1 MSNYK
6 TVRFKVLPD
15 NCSTEDQL
23 EDRTH
28 ERIADKLCEII
39 SSEGSEGMTI
49 GLEGEWGSGKSTVV
63 RLLRERLNRAKKNR
77 SFVFYIDAWE
87 HEGDH
92 LRRVFLETLI
102 ARLQKWPQTQ
112 KYTRSLKVINDK
124 VTAKR
129 ATKFVTHRA
138 TLSCFGKLLA
148 FSAIFVPVGTVM
160 VSKLFNEV
168 TINRSAPFHKGF
180 CLGLAMLLAPFW
192 VYVLEFIRFI
202 ICGLVALLK
211 REPCSFN
218 GWAVFDSKARVD
230 RVKETSLSDE
240 RSSVEFSRYFD
251 EIMGVVQNEIDR
263 VIIIVDNLDRIEQ
276 KDAARVWSTLQAFVQ
291 NKNPITEHDCQLC
304 KWIIVPYAQEGLRRM
319 WGEGSEQD
327 SSDKASRPL
336 SFMDKCFQLRLHVPK
351 MVISGWK
358 SFAEKCLKEAAGEL
372 DSADVKKILDVLSW
386 TRENLTDAP
395 SPRQVKVYVNQVGLT
410 CSLYGARVPLEAIC
424 FYVVKKYLCG
434 LTDAELEKELREG
447 TISKAS
453 LPQYENNENLAPE
466 VAAILYGVEEE
477 RAMQILLAPTI
488 TTALMTSNN
497 ELLRQMRAIH
507 GEIFYDVLNYIFQ
520 HPNQGEHSQLNQ
532 LPKFLGSVQKTF
544 ADSDAT
550 ACGYALNA
558 LRLHREATAKQM
570 DSMCH
575 EDAIAVI
582 ALASADKKLVRSLAK
597 AYALDLPKRFRRDGG
612 ITPPLNQK
620 VEYIDTPSELVK
632 RFGDVASA
640 AKEPIQI
647 PYKCFKDDGVDFSKF
662 TAEELNEL
670 ARYMS
675 DKDVADADIA
685 SGIEQGQQ
693 IEQGVANLFVALIA
707 HGMRQTTKVFLA
719 LKQAFEWSNGRRDTS
734 VYSDAIWD
742 ILIAFERLRTNIRP
756 TDEIRELVGSMRFW
770 SFSDFPSTASLFLIA
785 KYAGADSDEELLPA
799 GVGNNRLNAYIETWQ
814 MGDPSCGKAIYE
826 YCKYSNE
833 YNWLATEASKPNR
846 ALVGSIAE
854 AALDAKDQYLFE
866 VDKPLGFLANLYRL
880 VDEDHKKVL
889 VESFI
894 SSDDRLKRL
903 TRVGSEKFVTTPLV
917 CRKLLMATKGRD
929 VHNILVQRVKIE
941 MGGMT
946 QEEWGEAIKES
957 NEVALL
963 VAELEQDGVQLDL
976 TNPFSEAFKGL
987 VVEMIKNNVEMGVPS
1002 ETLSSLHAAMKGVFH
1017 NVFASGIGDAL
1028 RETKFD
1034 IATDGIKEFVLNVP
1048 KYREWIAASES
1059 QIKNLAA
1066 ELAKV
1071 ESIGKFSNFITIIQ
1085 RCGDGLANK
1094 AEIKEIIE
1102 QPVQTMLKHEDS
1114 TVKEVGEKAAAYFGI
1129 EAAVERNAEEDEVI
1143 SDKGKEEYRSSAQ

>member
-6 TVRFKVLPD
+6 TVQFKVLSD
-15 NCSTEDQL
+15 NCSAEDL
-23 EDRTH
+23 LDDKTH
-28 ERIADKLCEII
+28 QRIADNVYEII
-39 SSEGSEGMTI
+39 SANPEEGLTI

-63 RLLRERLNRAKKNR
+63 KLLQEKLKENKTNKT
-77 SFVFYIDAWE
+77 FVFYIDAWE

-92 LRRVFLETLI
+92 LRRVFLETFIEKLKRWKEWSCDVVDRLNDISDRVTSKKVSKKIEHTSQITGFGKCVAFAALFVPLGASLLTVFAEHVTPKWTGNICWEFWGSLVFAI
-102 ARLQKWPQTQ
+102 APVWVYFGQMIGNMFRDKKQ
-112 KYTRSLKVINDK
+112 KY
-124 VTAKR
+124 A
-129 ATKFVTHRA
+129 
-138 TLSCFGKLLA
+138 
-148 FSAIFVPVGTVM
+148 
-160 VSKLFNEV
+160 LFKTEAN
-168 TINRSAPFHKGF
+168 
-180 CLGLAMLLAPFW
+180 
-192 VYVLEFIRFI
+192 
-202 ICGLVALLK
+202 
-211 REPCSFN
+211 
-218 GWAVFDSKARVD
+218 VD
-230 RVKETSLSDE
+230 TTYETSREEE
-240 RSSVEFSRYFD
+240 RSSVEFERYFG
-251 EIMGVVQNEIDR
+251 EILHIVSTEMDSMIM
-263 VIIIVDNLDRIEQ
+263 VIDNLDRVNSE
-276 KDAARVWSTLQAFVQ
+276 DALRIWSTLQAFVQ
-291 NKNPITEHDCQLC
+291 NKNPIVIEGKQLC
-304 KWIIVPYAQEGLRRM
+304 KWIIVPYAQEGLRKI
-319 WGEGSEQD
+319 WAEED
-327 SSDKASRPL
+327 VKENSSNDKQGINRPL
-336 SFMDKCFQLRLHVPK
+336 SFMDKSFQLRLHVPK

-358 SFAEKCLKEAAGEL
+358 GFARKCIGEAAPSLDGE
-372 DSADVKKILDVLSW
+372 DVEKMLNVLSW
-386 TRENLTDAP
+386 TRDNLTDAP
-395 SPRQVKVYVNQVGLT
+395 SPRQIKIYINQVGVA
-410 CSLYGARVPLEAIC
+410 CSLHGRRVPLEAIC
-424 FYVVKKYLCG
+424 FYVVKKYLNG
-434 LTDAELEKELREG
+434 LSDRQLEDELRNKK
-447 TISKAS
+447 ISAAS
-453 LPQYENNENLAPE
+453 LPQYANCHELPSE
-466 VAAILYGVEEE
+466 VAAILYGVGEDK
-477 RAMQILLAPTI
+477 AMQILLAPKI
-488 TTALMTSNN
+488 TESLRNSKSD
-497 ELLRQMRAIH
+497 ELSVMEEMH
-507 GEIFYDVLNYIFQ
+507 GEVFYDVLDYILSNSEGNMIPMFA
-520 HPNQGEHSQLNQ
+520 
-532 LPKFLGSVQKTF
+532 GSIQKAF
-544 ADSDAT
+544 PESNMKAYNS
-550 ACGYALNA
+550 ALNA
-558 LRLHREATAKQM
+558 LRLHENVALEQM
-570 DSMCH
+570 QNTVH
-575 EDAIAVI
+575 EDAIAI
-582 ALASADKKLVRSLAK
+582 IELASTDINKDLVRRLAK

-612 ITPPLNQK
+612 TTPPLNQK
-620 VEYIDTPSELVK
+620 VEYIDTPSELVQ
-632 RFGDVASA
+632 RFGEVASA
-640 AKEPIQI
+640 AKETIQI

-707 HGMRQTTKVFLA
+707 HGMCQTSKVFLA
-719 LKQAFEWSNGRRDTS
+719 LKQAFEWSDGRRDTS
-734 VYSDAIWD
+734 IYSDAIWD
-742 ILIAFERLRTNIRP
+742 ILIAFERLRSNNRP
-756 TDEIRELVGSMRFW
+756 TDEIRELVGSMQFW

-833 YNWLATEASKPNR
+833 
-846 ALVGSIAE
+846 
-854 AALDAKDQYLFE
+854 
-866 VDKPLGFLANLYRL
+866 GFLANLYRL

-894 SSDDRLKRL
+894 SSDERLKRL
-903 TRVGSEKFVTTPLV
+903 TRVDSEKFVNTPLV
-917 CRKLLMATKGRD
+917 CRKLLMATKDRD
-929 VHNILVQRVKIE
+929 VHNVLVQRVKAE

-1129 EAAVERNAEEDEVI
+1129 EAAVERNADDEVI

>member
-453 LPQYENNENLAPE
+453 LPQYENNENLASE

-612 ITPPLNQK
+612 ATPPLNQK
-620 VEYIDTPSELVK
+620 IEYIDTPSELVK

-640 AKEPIQI
+640 AKETIMI
-647 PYKCFKDDGVDFSKF
+647 PYKCFKDEGVDLSRF

-675 DKDVADADIA
+675 DTDVADEDIA
-685 SGIEQGQQ
+685 GQIQEGKPIPEWVVNQFFALTSNGMTTTQKTIESISRAFTWNNGQRGNGIYGPPHWDIIVATECIDKDVRPISGVKALLLFKGYWFFTDFPNNQTLFLLAKYHGELTDQELTPRGLQSNRVNKYRQ
-693 IEQGVANLFVALIA
+693 LWNTRNHDVGVAI
-707 HGMRQTTKVFLA
+707 HQYIT
-719 LKQAFEWSNGRRDTS
+719 
-734 VYSDAIWD
+734 YSHEFD
-742 ILIAFERLRTNIRP
+742 
-756 TDEIRELVGSMRFW
+756 
-770 SFSDFPSTASLFLIA
+770 
-785 KYAGADSDEELLPA
+785 
-799 GVGNNRLNAYIETWQ
+799 
-814 MGDPSCGKAIYE
+814 
-826 YCKYSNE
+826 
-833 YNWLATEASKPNR
+833 WLAVEASKQNR

-854 AALDAKDQYLFE
+854 VALDANDQYLFE
-866 VDKPLGFLANLYRL
+866 VEKPLGFLASLYRL
-880 VDEDHKKVL
+880 VDEDHRKVL
-889 VESFI
+889 IEIFI
-894 SSDDRLKRL
+894 SSDERLARL
-903 TRVGSEKFVTTPLV
+903 IKGSSEKFVDSPLV
-917 CRKLLMATKGRD
+917 CQKLLAATKGRD
-929 VHNILVQRVKIE
+929 AHNAIVQRVKSE
-941 MGGMT
+941 MAGLT
-946 QEEWGEAIKES
+946 QEEWDKALKES
-957 NEVALL
+957 DNMAGL
-963 VAELEQDGVQLDL
+963 VAELEQEGVQLNL
-976 TNPFSEAFKGL
+976 ANPFANAFKDL
-987 VVEMIKNNVEMGVPS
+987 VVEMIKNNVERTLSS
-1002 ETLSSLHAAMKGVFH
+1002 ETLVALHKAMKDVFH
-1017 NVFASGIGDAL
+1017 NVFASGIGDIL

-1034 IATDGIKEFVLNVP
+1034 IATEGIKEFVLNVP
-1048 KYREWIAASES
+1048 EYREWIVNSDS

-1071 ESIGKFSNFITIIQ
+1071 ESIGKFDNFITIIQ
-1085 RCGDGLANK
+1085 RCGGDLASR
-1094 AEIKEIIE
+1094 ADIREIIE
-1102 QPVQTMLKHEDS
+1102 QPVQIMLKHEDS

-1129 EAAVERNAEEDEVI
+1129 EAAVERNADDEVI
-1143 SDKGKEEYRSSAQ
+1143 SDKGKK

>member
-6 TVRFKVLPD
+6 TVQFKVLSD
-15 NCSTEDQL
+15 NCSGEDL
-23 EDRTH
+23 LDDKTH
-28 ERIADKLCEII
+28 QRIADKLYEII
-39 SSEGSEGMTI
+39 SANPKEGLTI

-63 RLLRERLNRAKKNR
+63 KLLQEKLKTNKSDKT
-77 SFVFYIDAWE
+77 FVFYIDAWE

-102 ARLQKWPQTQ
+102 ARLQEWSQTC
-112 KYTRSLKVINDK
+112 KYFRKLKVINEK

-129 ATKFVTHRA
+129 SRRFVTHR
-138 TLSCFGKLLA
+138 TNLSCFGKWLA
-148 FSAIFVPVGTVM
+148 FSAVFVPIGNVM
-160 VSKLFNEV
+160 VSQLLNKV
-168 TINRSAPFHKGF
+168 TICRTAPFHKTF
-180 CLGLAMLLAPFW
+180 CLGLAMLLAPLW
-192 VYVLEFIRFI
+192 VYGLELIRCLIRGVVSLF
-202 ICGLVALLK
+202 K
-211 REPCSFN
+211 REPFSFN
-218 GWAVFDSKARVD
+218 GWSIFDGKARID
-230 RVKETSLSDE
+230 RVNETSLSDE
-240 RSSVEFSRYFD
+240 RSSVEFARYFD
-251 EIMGVVQNEIDR
+251 EIMEVVQCEIESI
-263 VIIIVDNLDRIEQ
+263 VIIVDNLDRIDQ
-276 KDAARVWSTLQAFVQ
+276 KDAARIWSTLQTFVQ
-291 NKNPITEHDCQLC
+291 NKNPVGAKEHNLR
-304 KWIIVPYAQEGLRRM
+304 KWIIVPYAQEGLSKI
-319 WGEGSEQD
+319 WAEDDVKEAGLNGKQGIN
-327 SSDKASRPL
+327 RPV
-336 SFMDKCFQLRLHVPK
+336 SFMDKSFQLRLHVPK
-351 MVISGWK
+351 MVISSWK
-358 SFAEKCLKEAAGEL
+358 DFARKCIVEAAPSL
-372 DSADVKKILDVLSW
+372 DGVDVEKMLNVLSW
-386 TRENLTDAP
+386 TRDNLTDAP
-395 SPRQVKVYVNQVGLT
+395 SPRQIKIYINQVGMA
-410 CSLYGARVPLEAIC
+410 CSLHGNRVPLEAIC
-424 FYVVKKYLCG
+424 FYVVKKYLNG
-434 LTDAELEKELREG
+434 FSDRRFEDELRNNK
-447 TISKAS
+447 ISAAS
-453 LPQYENNENLAPE
+453 LPQYTNCHQLPSE
-466 VAAILYGVEEE
+466 VAAILYGIEEDK
-477 RAMQILLAPTI
+477 AMQILLEPI
-488 TTALMTSNN
+488 ISESLRNSNN
-497 ELLRQMRAIH
+497 TELCRMEQNH
-507 GEIFYDVLNYIFQ
+507 GEVFYDVLDYILGCSED
-520 HPNQGEHSQLNQ
+520 NLI
-532 LPKFLGSVQKTF
+532 PKFVGSIQKTF
-544 ADSDAT
+544 PELNRKAYNS
-550 ACGYALNA
+550 ALNA
-558 LRLHREATAKQM
+558 LRLHEKVALEQM
-570 DSMCH
+570 QSAVH
-575 EDAIAVI
+575 EDAIAI
-582 ALASADKKLVRSLAK
+582 IELASTDINKDLVRRLAK
-597 AYALDLPKRFRRDGG
+597 AYALDLPKRFRKDGG
-612 ITPPLNQK
+612 TTPPLNQK
-620 VEYIDTPSELVK
+620 VEYLDAPSKLVQH
-632 RFGDVASA
+632 FGEVASA
-640 AKEPIQI
+640 AKETIQI
-647 PYKCFKDDGVDFSKF
+647 PYKCFKDEGVDFSRF

-756 TDEIRELVGSMRFW
+756 TDEIRELVGSMQFW

-854 AALDAKDQYLFE
+854 AALDANDQYLFD
-866 VDKPLGFLANLYRL
+866 VDKLLGFLANLYRL
-880 VDEDHKKVL
+880 VDDDHKKVL

-903 TRVGSEKFVTTPLV
+903 TRVDSEKFVTTPLV

-963 VAELEQDGVQLDL
+963 VAELEEDGVQLDL

-1002 ETLSSLHAAMKGVFH
+1002 EILSSLHAAMKGVFH

-1071 ESIGKFSNFITIIQ
+1071 ESIGKFSNFVTIIQ

-1129 EAAVERNAEEDEVI
+1129 EAAVERNADDEVI
-1143 SDKGKEEYRSSAQ
+1143 SDKGKK